1 MDRVTRRDF
10 LKGAAGAGA
19 AAAFGG
25 LAAAG
30 GGRRTA
36 EAPPPQVEERA
47 NSPLAYPSDRKVAYL
62 AVTHGID
69 TALVTKAAIDA
80 LGGME
85 RFVKKGDQVIV
96 KPNICTD
103 ANGPEY
109 ASTTNPT
116 VVATLVTLCL
126 EAGAARVRVMDNPFG
141 GPPESAYEVSGIKQ
155 AVNAVGG
162 DMEIMSQAKY
172 ARFQIPQ
179 GRDLGSWTFYRDVLE
194 ADVLINVPIGKDH
207 GLTRLTLGGKNI
219 MGVILDPGQ
228 IHQNIAQRVAD
239 LVSLVRPTLTVVDA
253 VRILTSGG
261 PTGGDLSAV
270 KKLDTVIASTD
281 IVAADSYATGLF
293 GLTPHDVGYI
303 PAMAAMGL
311 GRMTVKKS
319 EIEELTL

>member
-1 MDRVTRRDF
+1 MDRLTRKQFLAGVTATAV
-10 LKGAAGAGA
+10 G
-19 AAAFGG
+19 GG

-30 GGRRTA
+30 CGRRTA
-36 EAPPPQVEERA
+36 EAPPAQVEARA
-47 NSPLAYPSDRKVAYL
+47 ASPLAYPSDRKVAYL
-62 AVTHGID
+62 AVAHGAD
-69 TALVTKAAIDA
+69 TALITVAAIDA
-80 LGGME
+80 LGGMK
-85 RFVKKGDQVIV
+85 RFVKQGDQVIV

-103 ANGPEY
+103 AHGPEY
-109 ASTTNPT
+109 AATTNPT
-116 VVATLVTLCL
+116 VVATLVTMCL
-126 EAGAARVRVMDNPFG
+126 EAGASRVRVMDNPFG
-141 GPPESAYEVSGIKQ
+141 GPPEACYSTSGIGP
-155 AVNAVGG
+155 AVEAAGG
-162 DMEIMSQAKY
+162 DMEIMSQAKFG
-172 ARFQIPQ
+172 RFQIPQ
-179 GRDLGSWTFYRDVLE
+179 GRDLRSWTFYRDVLE

-207 GLTRLTLGGKNI
+207 GMTRLTLGGKNI
-219 MGVILDPGQ
+219 MGVILDRGQ
-228 IHQNIAQRVAD
+228 IHQNISQRVAD